1 LTRHGYLYFGNNLL
15 HFAVDSVNNGG
26 EMMADLRQDLT
37 YSLRR
42 LSRAPG
48 FVFTVVIS
56 IALGIAANSTIFS
69 MVSRF
74 VLRPAP
80 VGEPSTLVSLHTTHD
95 GDRCC
100 NNFSWPVY
108 TDVRDQSRSFAG
120 VAAYYELL
128 PSSIGGAGE
137 PERIWGQSATA
148 NFFDVAQIRMRLGR
162 GFLPNEEHAPVIVL
176 SHRLWEHRFASDPA
190 ILGKPITLSGHPF
203 TVVGVAPP
211 GFRGLD
217 FILDPQ
223 FWIPLGNVEQL
234 APSVPSRDS
243 RTNHWLGVVGR
254 LAPGTSRS
262 QAAAELATL
271 AQRLAKTYP
280 DTDNGNGFRFEQAG
294 SLPPRDGATIRLF
307 LAGLSVVV
315 LLVLGI
321 ACANVV
327 NLLLAQAATRQR
339 EMAVRIA
346 LGATRAQ
353 LLRQMLVE
361 SVLLALGGGLVGTLL
376 SLWATS
382 ALSAFRI
389 PAPVPLDI
397 SLSVDWRVL
406 LYTFAL
412 SVGTGL
418 LFGVVPAWIAS
429 RPILASAL
437 KGEDALVRPGRRITL
452 RNVLVVSQ
460 IAMSLVLLCATG
472 LFLRS
477 LEGASSID
485 IGFRSRD
492 VLMMSVDPRIHGYS
506 PERTTQFLTQMRER
520 VAALPGV
527 VSVAATDSVPL
538 AGGNRSDGF
547 HAEGQPHSGPDP
559 VVELYMATPGYFE
572 TMGIPRLAGR
582 DFANEGPDAPKV
594 AIVNQAFAEH
604 FFGATNPIGRQVN
617 GAGVKYEI
625 VGVVKNIKSRTLGE
639 DTRYVLFRSLAQS
652 TGSDPSFLG
661 YQLIVHTAGDSTAI
675 ANAVRQQIHDL
686 DSTMAIYD
694 AETMQEHLRKAL
706 FLPRLAGTLF
716 GVFGSIGLV
725 LAAVG
730 LYGVMSYSVSRRTH
744 EIGIRIALGA
754 QLDAVRRL
762 IIGQGMLL
770 TAIALVLGLPVAWA
784 VAKFFSS
791 FLYGVHPHD
800 ILTFATMP
808 LFLVAVALLA
818 CWAPARRAA
827 RTDIQSAL
835 RYE

>member
-1 LTRHGYLYFGNNLL
+1 
-15 HFAVDSVNNGG
+15 
-26 EMMADLRQDLT
+26 MMAALRQDLA
-37 YSLRR
+37 YSFRR

-48 FVFTVVIS
+48 LMFTVIVS
-56 IALGIAANSTIFS
+56 IALGIAANATIFS
-69 MVSRF
+69 MISRF

-80 VGEPSTLVSLHTTHD
+80 VGDPSTLMALHTTHD
-95 GDRCC
+95 GDQCC
-100 NNFSWPVY
+100 NSFSWPLY
-108 TDVRDQSRSFAG
+108 NDVQDQARSFSG
-120 VAAYYELL
+120 VAAYYDLL
-128 PSSIGGAGE
+128 PASIGGYGE

-148 NFFDVAQIRMRLGR
+148 NFFDVAQIRMGLGR
-162 GFLPNEEHAPVIVL
+162 GFLSSEEHAPVIVL
-176 SHRLWEHRFASDPA
+176 SHLLWQRRFASDPA

-203 TVVGVAPP
+203 TVIGVAPQ
-211 GFRGLD
+211 GFHGLD
-217 FILDPQ
+217 LVLDPQ
-223 FWIPLGNVEQL
+223 FWVPLGNVEQL
-234 APSVPSRDS
+234 APNVPSRDS
-243 RTNHWLGVVGR
+243 RDIRWISVVGR
-254 LAPGTSRS
+254 LAPGATAS

-271 AQRLAKTYP
+271 AKRLAQTYP
-280 DTDNGNGFRFEQAG
+280 STNKGSGFLFEQAG
-294 SLPPRDGATIRLF
+294 SLPPRDRSTILLF
-307 LAGLSVVV
+307 LAALSVVV

-321 ACANVV
+321 ACANVA

-361 SVLLALGGGLVGTLL
+361 SVLLALGGGLLGTLL

-382 ALSAFRI
+382 ALSAFRL
-389 PAPVPLDI
+389 PAPVPLDV

-406 LYTFAL
+406 LYTFVL

-429 RPILASAL
+429 RPILTSAL
-437 KGEDALVRPGRRITL
+437 KGEDALVRPGRRISL

-477 LEGASSID
+477 LEGASGID
-485 IGFRSRD
+485 VGFRSRD
-492 VLMMSVDPRIHGYS
+492 ILMMSVDPRIHGYS
-506 PERTTQFLTQMRER
+506 ERTTQFLTQLRER
-520 VAALPGV
+520 IAALPGV

-538 AGGNRSDGF
+538 SGGHRSDGF
-547 HAEGQPHSGPDP
+547 RAEGQQTSGPDP
-559 VVELYMATPGYFE
+559 TVELYMATPGYFE
-572 TMGIPRLAGR
+572 TMGVPRLAGR
-582 DFANEGPDAPKV
+582 DFANETPDAPKV

-604 FFGATNPIGRQVN
+604 FFGTANPIGRQVN
-617 GAGVKYEI
+617 GAGVNYQI
-625 VGVVKNIKSRTLGE
+625 IGVVKNIKSRTIGE

-686 DSTMAIYD
+686 DATMAIYD
-694 AETMQEHLRKAL
+694 TETMQEHLRKAL

-716 GVFGSIGLV
+716 GVFGCIGLT

-730 LYGVMSYSVSRRTH
+730 LYGVMSYSVSRRTR

-754 QLDAVRRL
+754 QLDAIRHLVVR
-762 IIGQGMLL
+762 QGMLL
-770 TAIALVLGLPVAWA
+770 TGIAITLGLPAAWA
-784 VAKFFSS
+784 GARFSSS

-800 ILTFATMP
+800 TVTFAGVP
-808 LFLVAVALLA
+808 LFLALVALLA
-818 CWAPARRAA
+818 CWVPARRAA
-827 RTDIQSAL
+827 KVDIQSAL